1 MEFTRL
7 NNDVNGNPRYVVHYL
22 ACMPKSYSKANNS
35 YALTCKLMNKIG
47 GRKYNYK
54 CFGGGIVFTSYNL
67 TELEQLIN
75 ELKTE
80 VDND

>member
-1 MEFTRL
+1 MDFVRL
-7 NNDVNGNPRYVVHYL
+7 DNDMYGNPRYVVHYL
-22 ACMPKSYSKANNS
+22 ACMPEAYSKSNNS

-67 TELEQLIN
+67 TVLEQLIN

-80 VDND
+80 VDK